1 MAIPREGNMSLTK
14 PRMGSRVIENPA
26 LHVVLHQPEIPA
38 NTGNIA
44 RLCGAAEVPLHL
56 IHPLGF
62 HVDDRHLKRAGL
74 DYWQEVDTRHHMDFE
89 SFLRYKRENGTGELI
104 GFSTHALEDYTRAEV
119 NRGDWLLFGR
129 ETFGLPPEI
138 REAYPCYK
146 IPIWGRVR
154 SLNLATTVGIVVY
167 HYLHE
172 MGRF

>member
-1 MAIPREGNMSLTK
+1 MSLAEPGT
-14 PRMGSRVIENPA
+14 GSRVIEKPA

-44 RLCGAAEVPLHL
+44 RLCAAAEVPLHL

-62 HVDDRHLKRAGL
+62 HVDDKHLKRAGL
-74 DYWQEVDTRHHMDFE
+74 DYWQEVDIRHHVDFE
-89 SFLRYKRENGTGELI
+89 SFLRYKSENGTGELI
-104 GFSTHALEDYTRAEV
+104 GFSTHALKDYTWAQV
-119 NRGDWLLFGR
+119 KCGDWLLFGR
-129 ETFGLPPEI
+129 ETFGLPSEI
-138 REAYPCYK
+138 REACTCYK
-146 IPIWGRVR
+146 VPIWGRVR